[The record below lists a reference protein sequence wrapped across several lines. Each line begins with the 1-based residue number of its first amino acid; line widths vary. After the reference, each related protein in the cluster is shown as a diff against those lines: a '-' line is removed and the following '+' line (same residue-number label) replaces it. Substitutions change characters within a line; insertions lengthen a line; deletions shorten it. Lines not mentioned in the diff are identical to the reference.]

1 MPNSPTRSP
10 TTGIALPAPPPCS
23 VSLSIGLITTASRP
37 FTCASTAC
45 CLPPRAR
52 AECDAIRASRHG
64 TGRPRVTSN
73 ARATCEER
81 SPMSDE
87 KTAAVVQRFITAF
100 LERDPAAFVDLVA
113 DDCVMETMQPA
124 PAGARYEG
132 YDANVA
138 FWQTMVLDRRGT
150 FEVEDVWVAED
161 RAVNRWKYTF
171 GVGKDEYVRGV
182 TILRVRGGKIAE
194 ALAYAK
200 VPDTRG

>member
-1 MPNSPTRSP
+1 
-10 TTGIALPAPPPCS
+10 
-23 VSLSIGLITTASRP
+23 
-37 FTCASTAC
+37 
-45 CLPPRAR
+45 
-52 AECDAIRASRHG
+52 
-64 TGRPRVTSN
+64 
-73 ARATCEER
+73 
-81 SPMSDE
+81 MSDE
-87 KTAAVVQRFITAF
+87 ATGAVVQRFIAAF
-100 LERDPAAFVDLVA
+100 LQRDPAAFVDLVA